1 MKIAFIGLG
10 HMGQPMA
17 RNLLRAGHEV
27 TAYNRSRGRAEAL
40 GKEGARVADSPAQAV
55 AEADVLM
62 TMLPDDQAVRGAVLE
77 GDRAAIAAMRREAIH
92 MSCSTISVE
101 MSKELERRH
110 RDRGQGYIATPVFGR
125 PEAAAEKKLWFIA
138 AGEPSQIE
146 CCRSVMDAL
155 GSGVSVIGEQP
166 WQANLIKIAVNFVLG
181 SMLETVGESY
191 ALVEKHGVDTRKF
204 LEALNGTV
212 RSPVIEN
219 YGKIISERR
228 YEPAGFSLRLGMK
241 DAELALDAAKSAAS
255 PLPLAGI
262 LRDHYLQ
269 ALAYGHGDLDWAA
282 IAEVSRINAN
292 VVRTLKAGG

>member
-1 MKIAFIGLG
+1 MKIGFIGLG

-40 GKEGARVADSPAQAV
+40 GKEGARVADSPAQAA
-55 AEADVLM
+55 AEADVLI
-62 TMLPDDQAVRGAVLE
+62 TMLPDDQAVREAVLE
-77 GDRAAIAAMRREAIH
+77 GERAAIAAMRREAVHI
-92 MSCSTISVE
+92 SCSTISVE
-101 MSKELERRH
+101 MSKELEQRH
-110 RDRGQGYIATPVFGR
+110 RERGQGYLATPVFGR
-125 PEAAAEKKLWFIA
+125 PEAAAEKKLWFIV
-138 AGEPSQIE
+138 AGGPSQIE

-228 YEPAGFSLRLGMK
+228 YEPAGFSLSLGMK

-255 PLPLAGI
+255 PLPLAGV

-282 IAEVSRINAN
+282 IAEISRINAN
-292 VVRTLKAGG
+292 VVRTLKAGE